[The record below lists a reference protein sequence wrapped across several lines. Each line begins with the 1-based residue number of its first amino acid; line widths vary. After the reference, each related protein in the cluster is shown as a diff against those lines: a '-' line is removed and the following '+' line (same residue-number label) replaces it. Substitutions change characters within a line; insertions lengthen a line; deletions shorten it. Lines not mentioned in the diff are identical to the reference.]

1 MDKLTKDATNMLDI
15 MERTANS
22 RDNGWQYIYWI
33 AVAVY
38 HLILEIKVTKFGLE
52 RRLRELE
59 K

>member
-1 MDKLTKDATNMLDI
+1 MEMSRATEDAERMFKI

-38 HLILEIKVTKFGLE
+38 HLLCDVRKI
-52 RRLRELE
+52 RSE

>member
-1 MDKLTKDATNMLDI
+1 MNKLTRDAENMLDI

-38 HLILEIKVTKFGLE
+38 HLLVNAQKE
-52 RRLRELE
+52 RAKRLGNGR
-59 K
+59 